1 MLASNSR
8 DKGFK
13 KCSVES
19 VITPKMIFDWQRI
32 AMQLSWLF
40 FENLY
45 TFFLSINIY
54 RSLMI
59 KASFWNAFRLIN
71 KTKTYTAQNFV
82 FSPNFLVWKF
92 SENTVFPSFGR
103 IVRNSAETCFGIISI
118 PGNYVKLGY
127 FMHCQKIY
135 FSPQIINRCKQRLQK
150 GI

>member
-1 MLASNSR
+1 MLVSNSR

-32 AMQLSWLF
+32 AIQLSWLF

-45 TFFLSINIY
+45 TFFLRINIY

-59 KASFWNAFRLIN
+59 KASFWNVFCLIN

-92 SENTVFPSFGR
+92 SENTVFPEFR
-103 IVRNSAETCFGIISI
+103 PNRTKLCRNLFRHNFHTRKLCEIRVLYALSENLFLSS
-118 PGNYVKLGY
+118 NY
-127 FMHCQKIY
+127 
-135 FSPQIINRCKQRLQK
+135 
-150 GI
+150 